1 MTHSFCHN
9 LLHAGSVPGWVSAV
23 PNSGLDK
30 FAWLFFCFLLQT
42 VKVADF
48 GVARVKAQS
57 GVMTAET
64 GTYRWMAPEV
74 IFCYWPCY
82 LHHFTIANVYI
93 KEMWSM
99 NTHTLGHLHGLC
111 LRCEQIIV
119 FPCTC
124 EKWEFLITNWFYK
137 RVSRD
142 SSKFSSI
149 LPENRNDI

>member
-1 MTHSFCHN
+1 M
-9 LLHAGSVPGWVSAV
+9 LHAGSVPGWVSAV

-74 IFCYWPCY
+74 FFFVIS
-82 LHHFTIANVYI
+82 LATSI
-93 KEMWSM
+93 
-99 NTHTLGHLHGLC
+99 
-111 LRCEQIIV
+111 
-119 FPCTC
+119 
-124 EKWEFLITNWFYK
+124 
-137 RVSRD
+137 
-142 SSKFSSI
+142 I
-149 LPENRNDI
+149 LPLPMFILKKCGR